1 MFETEPFQELYP
13 CEVEQAGRKPVADP
27 APNLAVG
34 VLKYDGTILPLNN
47 VIKDVKCGLISFDI
61 HQYPIMN
68 PIHDTLPTLDL

>member
-1 MFETEPFQELYP
+1 MKLNRFKNCTQQN

-34 VLKYDGTILPLNN
+34 VLKYDGTMLPLNP
-47 VIKDVKCGLISFDI
+47 VIKDVNCKLISCDI
-61 HQYPIMN
+61 HQS

>member
-1 MFETEPFQELYP
+1 
-13 CEVEQAGRKPVADP
+13 VADP

-47 VIKDVKCGLISFDI
+47 VIKDVKCGLISCDI